1 MGTDDLAAALSEVTG
16 VLRTVGIRGNRVT
29 VVACDADVHAVTR
42 VVKTEQ
48 VELGGGGG
56 TDMRVG
62 IAAALRSPDR
72 PQIVVVLTDG
82 GTPWPDEPTACRLI
96 AGLIGADP
104 PLPPAWVES
113 VHITPTGSPTAG
125 TVGS

>member
-1 MGTDDLAAALSEVTG
+1 MLRAVG
-16 VLRTVGIRGNRVT
+16 VRGNRVT
-29 VVACDADVHAVTR
+29 VLACDADVHAVTR

-48 VELGGGGG
+48 VELAGGGG

-96 AGLIGADP
+96 AGLIGPNP

-113 VHITPTGSPTAG
+113 VHITPTGG
-125 TVGS
+125 